1 MSNMR
6 GTKSGSVEVF
16 LSEGK
21 WYSKEGYEK
30 YGDEVSPY
38 NDCEIEFD

>member
-16 LSEGK
+16 LAEGK
-21 WYSKEGYEK
+21 RYSKEGYEK
-30 YGDEVSPY
+30 CGDRVSPY
-38 NDCEIEFD
+38 NNVEIEFD